1 MPNLVECGGE
11 GLVPVGYM
19 AEIAFDPFG
28 CRGYVECERVRA
40 IVSDVSG
47 VIAVARCAKAR
58 DDKSYIWELCW
69 LVSVLTCS

>member
-11 GLVPVGYM
+11 GLVSVGYM

-40 IVSDVSG
+40 IVGDVPG
-47 VIAVARCAKAR
+47 VVAVA
-58 DDKSYIWELCW
+58 
-69 LVSVLTCS
+69 